1 MLICRPAVGSLTGAR
16 MPTVERDTFRR
27 DVCGTHG
34 TVNAMACSGA
44 RRQVLGRLG
53 GCFDRVESVVNAS
66 SEVAFAVVPA
76 EAFLDNHLAD
86 AAHGLGDAVGLGQGR
101 LVAVAV
107 GVIGPNDR
115 SGEGFGATDRESLV

>member
-1 MLICRPAVGSLTGAR
+1 
-16 MPTVERDTFRR
+16 
-27 DVCGTHG
+27 
-34 TVNAMACSGA
+34 MACSGA

-76 EAFLDNHLAD
+76 EAFLDDHPAD

-115 SGEGFGATDRESLV
+115 SGEGIANLWCDS